1 MDKPAVVIRDGHSR
15 ATAAGDEGK
24 SLAQYSEAGHRAGVQ
39 VPRCTRARISSDETK
54 VSDTA
59 EDEEET
65 EDGSTQFGESAEW
78 SDTSSDNGE
87 LDGSCSVSDG
97 ACGGED
103 SVGSRTS
110 KKHLSNSTRSTE
122 ALTRQG
128 YRGQGAQFGCRTGTR
143 RKNSNDTVGSRTEDV
158 LKDKSGVPE
167 ILSSSLRR
175 TENETGLVKRGGN
188 DAGGGVSDNATSVAN
203 DSDSVISPSDLDDG
217 DESNDEADTDDPLEP
232 IPGEVK
238 LVPSIFPDRPPT
250 VFFEYPKELG
260 MTRFDNV
267 YFTEPLGDRRL
278 LFKTH
283 WERNSVKN
291 AFFRAGFT
299 RTTSTFSWTASWG
312 KHPTREGFKCAR
324 YTCSACVGLIV
335 GL

>member
-1 MDKPAVVIRDGHSR
+1 MDNKPAVVIRDVRSR
-15 ATAAGDEGK
+15 ATTAGAAGK
-24 SLAQYSEAGHRAGVQ
+24 SFAQYPDAGDWAGVP
-39 VPRCTRARISSDETK
+39 VPGCTGAGIISDENK

-59 EDEEET
+59 DEEGET

-78 SDTSSDNGE
+78 SDTWSDNGE
-87 LDGSCSVSDG
+87 VDSSCSVSDG
-97 ACGGED
+97 AGGGEGK
-103 SVGSRTS
+103 VGSSPSNR
-110 KKHLSNSTRSTE
+110 HLSNSTRSTE
-122 ALTRQG
+122 AMYGQG
-128 YRGQGAQFGCRTGTR
+128 CRVRARGQGARFGGRMRTQ
-143 RKNSNDTVGSRTEDV
+143 RKNSNDPVGSRAEDV
-158 LKDKSGVPE
+158 LRDKSGVPRT
-167 ILSSSLRR
+167 LSPSLRR
-175 TENETGLVKRGGN
+175 TVNETVLVKREGS
-188 DAGGGVSDNATSVAN
+188 DGGGAVS
-203 DSDSVISPSDLDDG
+203 DSDSVTSPSDLDDG
-217 DESNDEADTDDPLEP
+217 DESDDDSDTDDPLEP

-260 MTRFDNV
+260 MTRFDNA

-312 KHPTREGFKCAR
+312 KHPTQEGYKWA
-324 YTCSACVGLIV
+324 
-335 GL
+335 